1 MSGPE
6 DNALA
11 PRDLQVEQEEV
22 TVPSQGSSSAAS
34 GHADSGEADADPAV
48 GKSALLI
55 KIQKLRADQQL
66 LQDQR
71 KILAKN
77 IKGAQKKK
85 KDSTNEPSSSVT
97 QTWSRC

>member
-11 PRDLQVEQEEV
+11 TRDLQVEQEEV

-66 LQDQR
+66 LKDQR
-71 KILAKN
+71 KILAKD
-77 IKGAQKKK
+77 IKVAQKEKHIP
-85 KDSTNEPSSSVT
+85 NSSRPA
-97 QTWSRC
+97 Q

>member
-71 KILAKN
+71 KILAK
-77 IKGAQKKK
+77 I
-85 KDSTNEPSSSVT
+85 
-97 QTWSRC
+97 

>member
-48 GKSALLI
+48 GKS
-55 KIQKLRADQQL
+55 
-66 LQDQR
+66 
-71 KILAKN
+71 
-77 IKGAQKKK
+77 
-85 KDSTNEPSSSVT
+85 V
-97 QTWSRC
+97 C

>member
-34 GHADSGEADADPAV
+34 GNSESREPDADPA
-48 GKSALLI
+48 
-55 KIQKLRADQQL
+55 
-66 LQDQR
+66 
-71 KILAKN
+71 
-77 IKGAQKKK
+77 
-85 KDSTNEPSSSVT
+85 
-97 QTWSRC
+97 